1 MTEMLGHGPEEIQN
15 LLVIA
20 GTLQSQKASAQSES
34 QKSTKLSHIIL
45 PRLQFMDV
53 EVTDAPV
60 EKNSKFEKTP
70 ISPFQHELETYSAL
84 PYSSSDPEAWWR
96 RSKRL
101 SGIVLLRHAN
111 P

>member
-1 MTEMLGHGPEEIQN
+1 MLGHGLEEIQN

-20 GTLQSQKASAQSES
+20 GTLQSQIASAQSES

-60 EKNSKFEKTP
+60 GKNS
-70 ISPFQHELETYSAL
+70 
-84 PYSSSDPEAWWR
+84 
-96 RSKRL
+96 
-101 SGIVLLRHAN
+101 
-111 P
+111 